1 MLRYLKLEVTVAK
14 KTKTPARKGARTPAR
29 TVMAR
34 PHVPF
39 QPNMLV
45 MNADMASSTITRMR
59 QDHSVISETRYLNCL
74 FSETNFEGS
83 SFSGCG
89 FDACVVENTSLR
101 GAELRNC
108 DVEGLV
114 INGVN
119 VGELLRQ
126 ITGR

>member
-1 MLRYLKLEVTVAK
+1 MLMKRPAK
-14 KTKTPARKGARTPAR
+14 SRGKGAVKTAQGS
-29 TVMAR
+29 AQR
-34 PHVPF
+34 PLL

-45 MNADMASSTITRMR
+45 MNADVASSTIARVR
-59 QDHSVISETRYLNCL
+59 HDHSVISESRYLNCL

-83 SFSGCG
+83 SFSGCD
-89 FDACVVENTSLR
+89 FDGCKVENASLR
-101 GAELRNC
+101 GVELSNC

-126 ITGR
+126 LAGR